1 MWLTAM
7 IEAKTPIKGTGDNLR
22 GRCLS
27 RTGVY
32 LSDLHS
38 VSLQRPPQHH
48 QVQWKRSVVGAA
60 LLNHPRTNQWRLTLN
75 I

>member
-22 GRCLS
+22 GGCLS

-38 VSLQRPPQHH
+38 VSLQRLPSTIRYSGRE
-48 QVQWKRSVVGAA
+48 VW
-60 LLNHPRTNQWRLTLN
+60 
-75 I
+75 

>member
-1 MWLTAM
+1 MLKKKKKGRLYIWLTAM

-22 GRCLS
+22 GGCLS

-38 VSLQRPPQHH
+38 VSLQRLPSTIRYSGRE
-48 QVQWKRSVVGAA
+48 VR
-60 LLNHPRTNQWRLTLN
+60 
-75 I
+75 